1 MRDAATDEVESTLFR
16 ALAILRVVILLNSV
30 GLAVYHH
37 RAYDHPVVMFVVMGL
52 LTLWT
57 GITLVAYARPRW
69 RSWPVLVADLTVAV
83 VTMGISPWVKGEGM
97 NATLPGFWVA
107 GVMLAWAIRGRLVGG
122 LAAAAVIAVVDV
134 SVRDTFTQTNYANL
148 FLLIL
153 GSTVVGYLT
162 EQTTQMA
169 RDRMRAER
177 TAAVTLERARL
188 ARVVHDGVLQVLALV
203 QRRGTEL
210 GGEAAEL
217 GRLAGEQETA
227 LRTLVQRPDPVDDGP
242 DLTRVDLSAA
252 LGALEAR
259 PSPRVQVT
267 TPGGPVMMS
276 ADRVEEVVALVRACL
291 HNISEHVAAEATAW
305 ILLEDLGERVVVT
318 VRDDGPG
325 IPEGRL
331 EEAAAAGRL
340 GVLESI
346 RGRAGGLG
354 GAAVLTTAPGAGTEW
369 EFDLPKHDPAE
380 EAR

>member
-37 RAYDHPVVMFVVMGL
+37 RSYDHPVVMFVVMGL

-69 RSWPVLVADLTVAV
+69 RTWPVLVADLTVAV

-267 TPGGPVMMS
+267 TPGGPVMAP
-276 ADRVEEVVALVRACL
+276 ADRVEEIVALVRACL

-305 ILLEDLGERVVVT
+305 ILLEDLGARVVVT

-346 RGRAGGLG
+346 RGRAEGLG
-354 GAAVLTTAPGAGTEW
+354 GTAVLTTAPGSGTEW

>member
-1 MRDAATDEVESTLFR
+1 MSVTSQSDAVVEALKEATDSSADGGSGR
-16 ALAILRVVILLNSV
+16 KGRLR
-30 GLAVYHH
+30 
-37 RAYDHPVVMFVVMGL
+37 RKE
-52 LTLWT
+52 
-57 GITLVAYARPRW
+57 RPRKVKVKQHYDK
-69 RSWPVLVADLTVAV
+69 REVLAGYLF
-83 VTMGISPWVKGEGM
+83 ISPWIIGFLVFTAGAM
-97 NATLPGFWVA
+97 VYSLYISFSNYNLATNVA
-107 GVMLAWAIRGRLVGG
+107 RPVGV
-122 LAAAAVIAVVDV
+122 
-134 SVRDTFTQTNYANL
+134 TNYANL

-346 RGRAGGLG
+346 RGRAEGLG
-354 GAAVLTTAPGAGTEW
+354 GAAVLTTAALGPGTWLTPSRQKRRKTSSPCRIRQSRAVGSESRAGWAKDGRQYCTR
-369 EFDLPKHDPAE
+369 P
-380 EAR
+380 